1 MDPRCAI
8 LCRIATEALERAS
21 SKSNQK
27 VCRCRG
33 SGAGCEWMGEA
44 LAVATHEDLCLYY
57 TKTLVFD
64 LTNEKKKLQEQVK
77 NDKKKLEALANR
89 LGPEKKEAKERERV
103 ALFKGVCIGAVS
115 VYIYLLLAAAFEA
128 IREYIFA

>member
-1 MDPRCAI
+1 
-8 LCRIATEALERAS
+8 
-21 SKSNQK
+21 
-27 VCRCRG
+27 
-33 SGAGCEWMGEA
+33 MGEA

-115 VYIYLLLAAAFEA
+115 VYIYLLLAAAFAA